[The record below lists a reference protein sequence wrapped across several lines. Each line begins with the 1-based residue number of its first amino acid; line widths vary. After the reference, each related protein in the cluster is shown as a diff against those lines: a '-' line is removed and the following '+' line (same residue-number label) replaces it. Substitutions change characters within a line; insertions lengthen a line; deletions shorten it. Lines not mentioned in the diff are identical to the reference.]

1 MLKLDWGVPLLAR
14 VLLREELGLEPTREE
29 VAYTAKV
36 RLAECKAVHPD
47 KIKSAYMLDEEVSTR
62 YCHLQQLRIHY
73 LRLSFFFYSSPS
85 ENVYLD
91 DEVCRLRQQLPARA
105 K

>member
-73 LRLSFFFYSSPS
+73 LRLSFFLLLSIRECIFG
-85 ENVYLD
+85 
-91 DEVCRLRQQLPARA
+91 R
-105 K
+105 